1 MLSIMQ
7 LPHKN
12 PTYLLVL
19 LDLWFAK
26 YLFIMPNI
34 ILKCQSG
41 IIQILYLLSVMPY
54 SGVSITLSV
63 RNFVHLTI

>member
-26 YLFIMPNI
+26 YLVIMPNI